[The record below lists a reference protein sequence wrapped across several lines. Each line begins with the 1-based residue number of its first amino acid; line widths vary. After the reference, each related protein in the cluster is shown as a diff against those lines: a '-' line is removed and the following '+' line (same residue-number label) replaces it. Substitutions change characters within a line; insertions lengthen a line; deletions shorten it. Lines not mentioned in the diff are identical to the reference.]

1 MELKSNRVSISG
13 QDESEFSFLEG
24 LSATQDL
31 VSHELDGNNIMIHL
45 YLNNELIRILKHE
58 VMCWFGTTQKQ
69 IQREGPGQ
77 VAYLG
82 NNSSE

>member
-13 QDESEFSFLEG
+13 QDESEFSFLEE

-45 YLNNELIRILKHE
+45 YLNNELIFE
-58 VMCWFGTTQKQ
+58 
-69 IQREGPGQ
+69 
-77 VAYLG
+77 Y
-82 NNSSE
+82 